1 MLHGLNEAGRFEDV
15 VTQSAKFI
23 KARPK
28 DYALRLQVGK
38 ALLSLGRLKDAS
50 AQLNEAVKHS
60 KGLAA
65 WPWFYVAAVHAR
77 AGEKAAM
84 FDALERALLI
94 DRKLASAAR
103 ETPWFAAFWKTP
115 RFQSLAPGEGLVD
128 VEVRPS
134 PGASRRPL
142 PALAGRG
149 EIKKERRGSTRPPD
163 RAPSSPRAKPKRKV
177 PVARGRTR
185 GGASSRRRG
194 GA

>member
-1 MLHGLNEAGRFEDV
+1 MSVAWFTKLHGLNEAGRFEDV
-15 VTQSAKFI
+15 VTQSVKFI
-23 KARPK
+23 AARPK

-38 ALLSLGRLKDAS
+38 ALLSLGRLKEAA

-77 AGEKAAM
+77 AGDKAAM
-84 FDALERALLI
+84 FDALERALHI

-103 ETPWFAAFWKTP
+103 ETPWFAAFWNVK
-115 RFQSLAPGEGLVD
+115 RFEALV
-128 VEVRPS
+128 PQ
-134 PGASRRPL
+134 L
-142 PALAGRG
+142 
-149 EIKKERRGSTRPPD
+149 KKERPGSTRPPG
-163 RAPSSPRAKPKRKV
+163 RASASPRATRKRRA
-177 PVARGRTR
+177 PAARDRTR